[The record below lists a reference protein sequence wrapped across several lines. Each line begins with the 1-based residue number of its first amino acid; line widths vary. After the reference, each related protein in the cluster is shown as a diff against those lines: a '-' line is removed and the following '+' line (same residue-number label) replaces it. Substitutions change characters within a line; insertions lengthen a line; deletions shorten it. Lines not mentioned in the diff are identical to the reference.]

1 MISVV
6 QRCSQANVNVRGNT
20 IGGIGI
26 GFVVLLGIQKNDSVS
41 DADYLVKKLSTLRIF
56 SDSSEKM
63 NLSIKDIEG
72 SALVIS
78 QFTLC
83 GDTRKGRRPSFV
95 NAELPEKGKKLYN
108 YFLSRFKKE
117 GIQIQ
122 TGEFGAMMEV
132 SLINNG
138 PVTLILNSRDR

>member
-6 QRCSQANVNVRGNT
+6 QRCRQANVNVGGNT
-20 IGGIGI
+20 IGEIGI

-41 DADYLVKKLSTLRIF
+41 DADYIVKKLSTLRIF
-56 SDSSEKM
+56 SDSNEKM

-95 NAELPEKGKKLYN
+95 NAELPEKGEELYN
-108 YFLSRFKKE
+108 YFLSRFEKE
-117 GIQIQ
+117 GIPIQ

>member
-1 MISVV
+1 MV
-6 QRCSQANVNVRGNT
+6 QRCRQANVNVGGKT
-20 IGGIGI
+20 IGEIGI
-26 GFVVLLGIQKNDSVS
+26 GFVVLLGIQKDDSVS
-41 DADYLVKKLSTLRIF
+41 DADYIVKKLSTLRIF
-56 SDSSEKM
+56 SDSNEKM

-95 NAELPEKGKKLYN
+95 SAESPEKGEELYN

-117 GIQIQ
+117 GIPIQ

-138 PVTLILNSRDR
+138 PVTLMLNSRDR

>member
-1 MISVV
+1 MV
-6 QRCSQANVNVRGNT
+6 QRCRQANVNVRGNT
-20 IGGIGI
+20 IGEIGI

-41 DADYLVKKLSTLRIF
+41 DADYIVKKLSTLRIF
-56 SDSSEKM
+56 SDSNEKM

-72 SALVIS
+72 SALIIS

-95 NAELPEKGKKLYN
+95 NAELPEKGKELYN
-108 YFLSRFKKE
+108 YFLSRFKKD

-122 TGEFGAMMEV
+122 TVEFGAMMEV

>member
-1 MISVV
+1 MV
-6 QRCSQANVNVRGNT
+6 QRCRQANVNVRGNT
-20 IGGIGI
+20 IGEIGI

-41 DADYLVKKLSTLRIF
+41 DADYIVKKLSTLRIF
-56 SDSSEKM
+56 SDSNEKM

-95 NAELPEKGKKLYN
+95 NAELPEKGEELYN

-117 GIQIQ
+117 GIPIQ

>member
-1 MISVV
+1 MV
-6 QRCSQANVNVRGNT
+6 QRCSQANVNVGGNT
-20 IGGIGI
+20 IGEIGI

-41 DADYLVKKLSTLRIF
+41 DADYIVKKLSTLRIF
-56 SDSSEKM
+56 SDSNEKM

-95 NAELPEKGKKLYN
+95 NAESPEKGEELYN

-117 GIQIQ
+117 GIPIQ

>member
-6 QRCSQANVNVRGNT
+6 QRCRQANVNVGGNT
-20 IGGIGI
+20 IGEIGI

-41 DADYLVKKLSTLRIF
+41 DADYIVKKLSTLRIF

-72 SALVIS
+72 SALIIS

-95 NAELPEKGKKLYN
+95 NAESPEKSKELYN

-117 GIQIQ
+117 GIQIH

-138 PVTLILNSRDR
+138 PVTLMLNSRDR

>member
-1 MISVV
+1 MV
-6 QRCSQANVNVRGNT
+6 QRCSQANVSVGGNT
-20 IGGIGI
+20 IGEIGI

-41 DADYLVKKLSTLRIF
+41 DADYIVKKLSTLRIF
-56 SDSSEKM
+56 SDSNEKM

-95 NAELPEKGKKLYN
+95 NAESPEKGKELYN

-117 GIQIQ
+117 GIPIQ

>member
-6 QRCSQANVNVRGNT
+6 QRCRQANVNVGGNT
-20 IGGIGI
+20 ISEIGI
-26 GFVVLLGIQKNDSVS
+26 GFVVLLGIQKNDSAS
-41 DADYLVKKLSTLRIF
+41 DADYIVKKLSTLRIF
-56 SDSSEKM
+56 SDSNEKM

-95 NAELPEKGKKLYN
+95 NAELPGKGKELYN

-117 GIQIQ
+117 GLPIQ

>member
-1 MISVV
+1 MV
-6 QRCSQANVNVRGNT
+6 QRCRQANVNVGGNT
-20 IGGIGI
+20 IGEIGI

-41 DADYLVKKLSTLRIF
+41 DADYIVKKLSTLRIF
-56 SDSSEKM
+56 SDSNEKM

-95 NAELPEKGKKLYN
+95 NSESPEKGEELYN
-108 YFLSRFKKE
+108 YFLSRFEKE
-117 GIQIQ
+117 GIPIQ
-122 TGEFGAMMEV
+122 TGDFGAMMEV

-138 PVTLILNSRDR
+138 PVTLVLNSRDR

>member
-6 QRCSQANVNVRGNT
+6 QRCSQANVNVGGNT
-20 IGGIGI
+20 IGEIGI

-41 DADYLVKKLSTLRIF
+41 DADYIVKKLSTLRIF
-56 SDSSEKM
+56 SDSNEKM

-95 NAELPEKGKKLYN
+95 NAESPEKGEELYN

-117 GIQIQ
+117 GIPIQ

>member
-6 QRCSQANVNVRGNT
+6 QRCSQANVNVGGNT
-20 IGGIGI
+20 IGEIGI

-41 DADYLVKKLSTLRIF
+41 DADYIVKKLSTLRIF
-56 SDSSEKM
+56 SDSNEKM

-72 SALVIS
+72 SALIIS
-78 QFTLC
+78 QFTLF

-95 NAELPEKGKKLYN
+95 NAELPEKGKELYN

-122 TGEFGAMMEV
+122 TGEYGAMMEV

>member
-1 MISVV
+1 VV
-6 QRCSQANVNVRGNT
+6 QRCSQANVNVGGNT
-20 IGGIGI
+20 IGEIGI

-41 DADYLVKKLSTLRIF
+41 DADYIVKKLSTLRIF
-56 SDSSEKM
+56 SDSNEKM

-95 NAELPEKGKKLYN
+95 NAELPEKGEELYN

-117 GIQIQ
+117 GIPIH

-138 PVTLILNSRDR
+138 PVTLVLNSRDR